1 MLAKKKN
8 LGLPQEFLHILENA
22 ILKNKQ
28 ILNEPV
34 KRKPGLKVMSD
45 RDLHSMETRW
55 PRG

>member
-45 RDLHSMETRW
+45 RDLHSVETRW